1 MREIAPPLYEGWRQP
16 DAAMFASS
24 WLRKVSN
31 TCSSHV
37 LICSCWCAISA
48 WSSEALGFCS
58 GNRKFGLHARSP
70 GRFGNERRLQRVDV
84 IGEIT
89 ARIHA
94 TMES

>member
-1 MREIAPPLYEGWRQP
+1 LLVRNQRLVIG
-16 DAAMFASS
+16 
-24 WLRKVSN
+24 
-31 TCSSHV
+31 
-37 LICSCWCAISA
+37 
-48 WSSEALGFCS
+48 GFCS

-94 TMES
+94 TMESQMLAVDS